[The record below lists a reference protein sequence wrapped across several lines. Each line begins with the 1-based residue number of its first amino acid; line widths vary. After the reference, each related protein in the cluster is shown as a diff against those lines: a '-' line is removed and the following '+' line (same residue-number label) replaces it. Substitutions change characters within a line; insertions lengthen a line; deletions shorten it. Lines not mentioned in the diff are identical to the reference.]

1 MQQAAERRALEDDLH
16 IKYGHQLFAAGEYEQ
31 AMVRCL
37 SRCRHLA
44 WGNQVLPMSQGAQV
58 HLSIVR
64 QYLACVRQVQFGM
77 CSSANPVVLLRLF
90 PSLAPEELLS
100 PVLHLFPGALHQYA
114 Q

>member
-1 MQQAAERRALEDDLH
+1 LH
-16 IKYGHQLFAAGEYEQ
+16 IKYGHQLFAAAEYEQ

-37 SRCRHLA
+37 SRCHYLA
-44 WGNQVLPMSQGAQV
+44 CGDQVLLNSEGARLYLNSLW
-58 HLSIVR
+58 HF
-64 QYLACVRQVQFGM
+64 LACVRQVQFGM

-114 Q
+114 L